1 MLFSCVLCAKHRAVK
16 KIGELLD
23 PAEFDSFA
31 KVAVTIL
38 HKSGRVLPLLS
49 TLVHDELQIATS
61 AGKFS
66 IFRGNNMVSAI
77 EKAFVSLL
85 QKTQEHSTTGNKK
98 HWMHEITELVGKEF
112 LWSTVGDTVRTI
124 VSDPD
129 LDLEVDPS
137 KLCGVFPDKAELD
150 RVVALRV
157 KAIES
162 FVTLLIVHIVDV
174 ASTEK
179 MPNELR
185 TLVSIIASSAKE
197 FVPEMLLQLIDG
209 FLVLRVFSPAIVA
222 PESAGIVPA
231 EMPPSPRARRNLI
244 LVAKVLQS
252 IANIG
257 AAVGKKEEYMEVFV
271 DYIAQQVPVM
281 TDYFTRLAQPYEHID
296 PHVGRVAA
304 QRDGLPDPHI
314 DARDFALT
322 DLFEMHRVLYC
333 AAGKL
338 VPALHA
344 APYDPCSW
352 QTALLALIARLGP
365 PPGFTA
371 LKAPLDVDAASLAGF
386 AAPAA
391 ASPTAAQAQVDSDQ
405 KALESSRF
413 LYQGPSTPKGEAVF
427 YLIMSRVD
435 TAFLQNIDPLIA
447 HVCKVMD
454 AAVLA
459 GPYILIVDMSW
470 VSLSTATKRLIYD
483 RMHSLWKLFSR
494 EYKKNIRKIFILQPD
509 TFIQMCLFVLKA
521 FVSRKLFSK
530 VFELYDWKQLPPQL
544 GLSPENVTLP
554 DTAKHAVSKVYKV
567 VKINSHGKRQ
577 DRLVKF
583 TLDSLLNLDLRAT
596 KILNEKLLS
605 TIEEISIKGPRSLE
619 IYMRFQQQQTGKQK
633 YKLFAGAQEL
643 DERTYVCQSLTV
655 CIASFLFFFFSSFE
669 NTYAQ
674 SQCLLNET
682 GTRWNFA
689 RHLFWWI
696 PMWSYTGKTRI
707 QCCEG
712 QWSRETP
719 GSCVQAHG

>member
-1 MLFSCVLCAKHRAVK
+1 M
-16 KIGELLD
+16 
-23 PAEFDSFA
+23 
-31 KVAVTIL
+31 
-38 HKSGRVLPLLS
+38 
-49 TLVHDELQIATS
+49 
-61 AGKFS
+61 
-66 IFRGNNMVSAI
+66 
-77 EKAFVSLL
+77 
-85 QKTQEHSTTGNKK
+85 
-98 HWMHEITELVGKEF
+98 GKEY

-124 VSDPD
+124 LSDMD
-129 LDLEVDPS
+129 LDLEIDPT
-137 KLCGVFPDKAELD
+137 KLDGLFEDKAEMD
-150 RVVALRV
+150 RMIGLRV

-162 FVTLLIVHIVDV
+162 FVTLLIVHIVD
-174 ASTEK
+174 ASSTDK

-185 TLVSIIASSAKE
+185 TLVSIIASNAKE
-197 FVPEMLLQLIDG
+197 FIPEMLLQLIDG
-209 FLVLRVFSPAIVA
+209 FLILRVFSPAIVA

-231 EMPPSPRARRNLI
+231 EMPPSPRGRRNLI

-257 AAVGKKEEYMEVFV
+257 AAIGKKEDYMEVFV

-281 TDYFTRLAQPYEHID
+281 TDYFTRLAQPYKNID
-296 PHVGRVAA
+296 PHVELVAA
-304 QRDGLPDPHI
+304 QRDKLPDPHI
-314 DARDFALT
+314 DVRDFALA

-338 VPALHA
+338 VPALQA
-344 APYDPCSW
+344 APYDPSSW

-371 LKAPLDVDAASLAGF
+371 LKAPLDVDVSSLTGFSGTTTAST
-386 AAPAA
+386 PAQ
-391 ASPTAAQAQVDSDQ
+391 TQMDSDQ
-405 KALESSRF
+405 KVLETSRF

-435 TAFLQNIDPLIA
+435 TAFLQNINPLIA
-447 HVCKVMD
+447 HVYKVMD
-454 AAVLA
+454 AAVQA

-494 EYKKNIRKIFILQPD
+494 AYKKNIRKIFILQPD

-544 GLSPENVTLP
+544 GLSPENVMLP

-583 TLDSLLNLDLRAT
+583 TLDSLLNLDSRAT

-605 TIEEISIKGPRSLE
+605 IIEEISIKGPRSLE
-619 IYMRFQQQQTGKQK
+619 IYMRFQQPQSGKQK
-633 YKLFAGAQEL
+633 YKLFAGTQEL

-655 CIASFLFFFFSSFE
+655 CNPFDFACSHTLREIELTHASNRNEMGFFRTSSLVDSD
-669 NTYAQ
+669 AVI
-674 SQCLLNET
+674 LLEDKST
-682 GTRWNFA
+682 T
-689 RHLFWWI
+689 L
-696 PMWSYTGKTRI
+696 
-707 QCCEG
+707 
-712 QWSRETP
+712 
-719 GSCVQAHG
+719 